1 MTPEVRS
8 VDKSNVWQAIS
19 EHEVLVE
26 AFKSRNALLQN
37 SLSFFAHTIEQ
48 FDGAGNQRQNAWSAE
63 AGKLANAMLRFVHD
77 PRADIASDVNASL
90 ARLVQWTGDDGDPG
104 VAALVSHGRLIVA
117 LLPAVDDSVTRLLAG
132 ATTERLGA
140 LEAAYFEEHA
150 RAVARA
156 GTFGILL
163 YIAALALVTY
173 VSYLF
178 VRLRANARILR
189 ARVEFER
196 VIVAISAQFINR
208 PLASIDDGINDG
220 LARLATHAG
229 ADRAQI
235 TVCSDGQTGV
245 KDRYLWS
252 RPDVRAL
259 AGQLDDVVAVALR
272 WPFKQYERQGC
283 ICVRDVSGLP
293 ASPETSRLQQH
304 GIRSWLCIPMWSA
317 GKLVGFLSLDAVAGR
332 KHWPADDIALS
343 RTAGEILAN
352 AIERQRNESEREML
366 ETRLH
371 QAQRLESIG
380 TLAGGIAHEFNNIL
394 GAIFGYAELALA
406 TVGSGSRAR
415 RHLQGILTAG
425 ERAQGVINKVLAF
438 SRRSERRPGLIG
450 GARGGGNGG
459 SPARVASRDAHHR
472 DNDRWR

>member
-235 TVCSDGQTGV
+235 TVCSDDQTGV

-304 GIRSWLCIPMWSA
+304 GIRSWLCIPM
-317 GKLVGFLSLDAVAGR
+317 LVGPLDA
-332 KHWPADDIALS
+332 LF
-343 RTAGEILAN
+343 
-352 AIERQRNESEREML
+352 
-366 ETRLH
+366 TR
-371 QAQRLESIG
+371 G
-380 TLAGGIAHEFNNIL
+380 
-394 GAIFGYAELALA
+394 
-406 TVGSGSRAR
+406 
-415 RHLQGILTAG
+415 
-425 ERAQGVINKVLAF
+425 
-438 SRRSERRPGLIG
+438 
-450 GARGGGNGG
+450 
-459 SPARVASRDAHHR
+459 
-472 DNDRWR
+472 